1 MSGMQAG
8 EELQMN
14 WKLLLCALFGHRPG
28 LWTENIAEMSVG
40 FMPEI
45 IIINGRNDLM
55 RCRLSR
61 CPRCLSILSVVH
73 GNVGVG

>member
-1 MSGMQAG
+1 
-8 EELQMN
+8 
-14 WKLLLCALFGHRPG
+14 
-28 LWTENIAEMSVG
+28 MSVG